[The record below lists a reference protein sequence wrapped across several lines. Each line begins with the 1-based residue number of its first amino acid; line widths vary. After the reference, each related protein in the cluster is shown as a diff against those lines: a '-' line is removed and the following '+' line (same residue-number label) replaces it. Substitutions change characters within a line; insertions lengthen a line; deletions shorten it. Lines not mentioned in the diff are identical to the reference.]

1 MNCSSD
7 LVVAL
12 IVVLTI
18 LALQAYDII
27 PLRKNI
33 RRCVVN
39 IHGGIPGQL
48 TGSEYEM
55 NEYF

>member
-27 PLRKNI
+27 PLRKNV
-33 RRCVVN
+33 RCVVN
-39 IHGGIPGQL
+39 MHGGIPGQL
-48 TGSEYEM
+48 TGREYEM